1 MKFTKDSIKNI
12 IFYSGLM
19 LLSFLVT
26 TLIIS
31 SVNFLFKGRINS
43 ITAVISIILSIAV
56 FFLVTYKQPK
66 TEAILGLILG
76 VVIFAV
82 FIFITQNILDFAHD
96 SNWYHKA
103 ALGSLAN
110 GWNPVYEEFGEFANN
125 SDLNITDMNYA
136 AIFTQHYCKA
146 SWITGANIYCLT
158 GNIETGK
165 SVNLLMAYI
174 LFVLTFH
181 YLSKVYLKWWQSLI
195 VSGLMVYN
203 PLTVSQIFTLYVDN
217 LLYTCL
223 FGIIV
228 MLFGISDK
236 KYDLDEKI
244 KYYVLFGLVVF
255 CVNIKFTGLAYAGV
269 FCLLFYIIWIIH
281 SIVNKNFK
289 QVFIKNTVFY
299 IITCSIAIF
308 LVGFSTYVTNYLDDG
323 HPLYPLAGE
332 NKRDIMTGNQPTAFN
347 KINGIDRLLISVF
360 SKTENITG
368 KKLPDLKFPFIVY
381 EEEEEIVSVGPDT
394 RIAGFGPLFGG
405 ILCFS
410 AAILTFGTYC
420 LFKLN
425 KYWFAI
431 IISNIAVI
439 LTLLLC
445 IEESWWARYSPYFYL
460 IPMLA
465 LVIIFIAFNNEV
477 KLFKCLIGA
486 ICAVCIFLLVKN
498 TNYFVKYVDRCIIDS
513 KTTLENLEK
522 VRKASEDGP
531 IKISLIVSSHYGIEF
546 NLKDADINYVKVEPY
561 TVTPNKLY
569 GELMYV
575 EDIE

>member
-1 MKFTKDSIKNI
+1 MNFSKNSVKNI
-12 IFYSGLM
+12 VFYSGLVI
-19 LLSFLVT
+19 LCFLVT
-26 TLIIS
+26 TLILS
-31 SVNFLFKGRINS
+31 SVVFLFKGNIGLTIAIIS
-43 ITAVISIILSIAV
+43 IFISIATYFFMLYKQSKIEVFLGLVLGAVI
-56 FFLVTYKQPK
+56 FL
-66 TEAILGLILG
+66 
-76 VVIFAV
+76 FS
-82 FIFITQNILDFAHD
+82 IFISQNILDFAHD

-125 SDLNITDMNYA
+125 SELNITNMNYA

-146 SWITGANIYCLT
+146 SWIVGANIYCLT
-158 GNIETGK
+158 GDIETGK
-165 SVNLLMAYI
+165 AVNLLMAYI
-174 LFVLTFH
+174 LFAITFH
-181 YLSKVYLKWWQSLI
+181 YLSMTYLKWWQGLI
-195 VSGLMVYN
+195 VGGLMVYN

-236 KYDLDEKI
+236 KYEVSEMI
-244 KYYVLFGLVVF
+244 KYFALFGMIVF

-281 SIVNKNFK
+281 SIINKDFK
-289 QVFIKNTVFY
+289 RVFVRNTVFY
-299 IITCSIAIF
+299 IITCSVAIF
-308 LVGFSTYVTNYLDDG
+308 LVGFSTYVTNFVDDG

-347 KINGIDRLLISVF
+347 KINGVQRLLISVF

-368 KKLPDLKFPFIVY
+368 NRLPDLKFPFAVY
-381 EEEEEIVSVGPDT
+381 EEEEDIAAVGPDT

-405 ILCFS
+405 VLCFS
-410 AAILTFGTYC
+410 AAILTFGLYC

-431 IISNIAVI
+431 IMSNIVVI

-460 IPMLA
+460 VPMLA
-465 LVIIFIAFNNEV
+465 LVLIFIAFNNEV
-477 KLFKCLIGA
+477 KFFKFLIGVV
-486 ICAVCIFLLVKN
+486 CAFCIFLLVKN
-498 TNYFVKYVDRCIIDS
+498 TNYFVKYVEQCILDS
-513 KTTLENLEK
+513 KVTMENLEK
-522 VRKASEDGP
+522 VKEISEDNP
-531 IKISLIVSSHYGIEF
+531 VKISLIVSSHYGIEF
-546 NLKDADINYVKVEPY
+546 NLKDADINYIKVEPY
-561 TVTPNKLY
+561 MVTPNKLY
-569 GELMYV
+569 GSLMYV